1 MWKRI
6 RHIIK
11 KEFIQ
16 AVRDP
21 RLRLFIVLP
30 PLVQLLTYGYA
41 INFDYRQ
48 IPLAVWDEAGTAQS
62 REFTRRF
69 SQNDYFRLVS
79 VIASQR
85 EMQDLID
92 RNRITVALHIPWD
105 FSKKLEAGQRTPVQ
119 LILDGTDSNAALIT
133 SRYANTI
140 IFDYAVEVLNQR
152 LNRLGLGQAGSGPL
166 FIEERTW
173 FNPNRISSTSF
184 IPGVVAMVVM
194 LVSLQ
199 LTALA
204 VVREKEIGTL
214 EQLLVSP
221 IRPLELMLGKTIPF
235 VIISLVDVA
244 LVTIVAM
251 YWFEVPFR
259 GNPLVLLLG
268 TILFLFCTVGGG
280 LFISTFSA
288 TQQQAMMV
296 SVFFF
301 MPAILLSG
309 LVFPIHNMPLAAQIV
324 TYFNPLRYFII
335 LLQDLFLKGVGLD
348 VLWPQMAA
356 MAGLGV
362 SMLTLSVLRFH
373 KRLA

>member
-6 RHIIK
+6 RHIII

-21 RLRLFIVLP
+21 RLRIFIILP
-30 PLVQLLTYGYA
+30 PLIQLLTYGYA

-48 IPLAVWDEAGTAQS
+48 IPTGVWDEAGTSQS
-62 REFTRRF
+62 RKFLRRF
-69 SQNDYFRLVS
+69 GQNDFFQLAYTIRSPQELT
-79 VIASQR
+79 
-85 EMQDLID
+85 DLIN
-92 RNRITVALHIPWD
+92 RNKITFALHIPWD
-105 FSKKLEAGQRTPVQ
+105 FSKKLHAGQTASVQ

-133 SRYANTI
+133 SRYANAI
-140 IFDYAVEVLNQR
+140 IFDYSAGILNQR
-152 LNRLGLGQAGSGPL
+152 LNSLGLGQGVSGPL
-166 FIEERTW
+166 VIEERTW
-173 FNPNRISSTSF
+173 FNPNRISSISF

-204 VVREKEIGTL
+204 IVREKEIGTL

-221 IRPLELMLGKTIPF
+221 IHPLELLLGKTIPF
-235 VIISLVDVA
+235 IIISLVDVA
-244 LVTIVAM
+244 LVTIIAM

-280 LFISTFSA
+280 LFISTISA

-324 TYFNPLRYFII
+324 TYFNPLRYFIVV
-335 LLQDLFLKGVGLD
+335 LQDLFLKGVGLD

-362 SMLTLSVLRFH
+362 FLLILSVLRFQR
-373 KRLA
+373 RLA

>member
-1 MWKRI
+1 MWQRI
-6 RHIIK
+6 WHIII

-21 RLRLFIVLP
+21 RLRIFIVLP
-30 PLVQLLTYGYA
+30 PIVQLLTYGYA

-48 IPLAVWDEAGTAQS
+48 IPMAVWDEAGTSQS
-62 REFTRRF
+62 REFIQRF
-69 SQNDYFRLVS
+69 SQNDYF
-79 VIASQR
+79 
-85 EMQDLID
+85 DLITMIHSPQEMED
-92 RNRITVALHIPWD
+92 LINRNKITMALHIPWD
-105 FSKKLEAGQRTPVQ
+105 FSKKLEAGQKTSVQ

-133 SRYANTI
+133 SRYAGTI
-140 IFDYAVEVLNQR
+140 IFDYALDILNQR
-152 LNRLGLGQAGSGPL
+152 LNRLGIGKEASGPL
-166 FIEERTW
+166 IIEERTW

-221 IRPLELMLGKTIPF
+221 IRPLELLVGKTVPF
-235 VIISLVDVA
+235 IIISLIDVV
-244 LVTIVAM
+244 LVIIIAM
-251 YWFEVPFR
+251 FWFEVPFR
-259 GNPLVLLLG
+259 GNPRVLLLG
-268 TILFLFCTVGGG
+268 TILFLFGTVGGG
-280 LFISTFSA
+280 LFISTFST

-309 LVFPIHNMPLAAQIV
+309 LVFPIHNMPLAAQLV
-324 TYFNPLRYFII
+324 TYLNPLRYFII
-335 LLQDLFLKGVGLD
+335 VLQDLFLKGVGLD
-348 VLWPQMAA
+348 VLWPQFAA
-356 MAGLGV
+356 MAGLGI